1 MYKKLHY
8 HLSLL
13 FTGLSGFI
21 LIAMSVSYLFL
32 AEKDFHENN
41 FLTFSSKINS
51 FTANLEQQ
59 NTITWEWLSKNAS
72 DQNFIFA
79 LYDNN
84 TPISYNRFRLSK
96 SELNLTDKAA
106 KYAKTSILPK
116 LDHGSNYYTAHQEFT
131 WSPQKDSHFYASVL
145 NIHKNSGSLM
155 GIILF
160 SLKPYTA
167 QIKRQ
172 RLRFLLLNIGGI
184 FVLFLA
190 SYYFTGKLMSPIIE
204 ARQKQNS
211 FIAAASHELR
221 TPIAVISSAASAAK
235 SANEMQKNHF
245 FHIIETESLRL
256 STLADDLLLLNRTD
270 NGRLALQIAPIEL
283 DTLLL
288 NCFESFEPFVRE
300 HHLTFQIA
308 LPKEAIPN
316 CPCDGKRI
324 QQILGIFISNAVS
337 YGKNGG
343 YIKLELSYNKSMFW
357 IMAEDNGIGI
367 SEKDKPYIFDR
378 FYRADASRARKN
390 HFGLGLSIAK
400 EIAEAHGGKI
410 TVADTPGGGTRL
422 TLFPFLILCYNDPKI
437 V

>member
-8 HLSLL
+8 RLSLL
-13 FTGLSGFI
+13 FTGISGFI

-59 NTITWEWLSKNAS
+59 NTITWEWLSKNAA
-72 DQNFIFA
+72 DQNFILA

-96 SELNLTDKAA
+96 SELDLTDKAA
-106 KYAKTSILPK
+106 EYAKTSILPK

-131 WSPQKDSHFYASVL
+131 WNPQKDSHFYASVL
-145 NIHKNSGSLM
+145 NIRKNRDSLM

-172 RLRFLLLNIGGI
+172 RLRFFLLNIGGI

-190 SYYFTGKLMSPIIE
+190 SYYFTGKLMS
-204 ARQKQNS
+204 
-211 FIAAASHELR
+211 
-221 TPIAVISSAASAAK
+221 SAASAAK

-245 FHIIETESLRL
+245 FHIIEMESLRL

-270 NGRLALQIAPIEL
+270 NGRLVLQIAPTEL

-300 HHLTFQIA
+300 HHLTFQIS
-308 LPKEAIPN
+308 LPKDTIPS

-343 YIKLELSYNKSMFW
+343 YIKLELSYNQSMFW
-357 IMAEDNGIGI
+357 IMTEDNGIGI

-410 TVADTPGGGTRL
+410 TVADTPGGGTR
-422 TLFPFLILCYNDPKI
+422 FFLLLKS